1 MALVCLH
8 CGRLFRDLEMAR
20 EGVRGKMTYPGAPDN
35 LADID
40 RFSVSEMPPPIL
52 EESFSY
58 SYPFVVLLFL
68 LSVPL
73 NPSKKF
79 FEDRMLFTR
88 NLLGGACS

>member
-8 CGRLFRDLEMAR
+8 CGRLFRDLETAR

-52 EESFSY
+52 EESFLMNNISD
-58 SYPFVVLLFL
+58 SLPFCCPTF
-68 LSVPL
+68 SII
-73 NPSKKF
+73 
-79 FEDRMLFTR
+79 
-88 NLLGGACS
+88 CSFKSE

>member
-20 EGVRGKMTYPGAPDN
+20 EGIRGKTTYPRVPDS

-52 EESFSY
+52 EESF
-58 SYPFVVLLFL
+58 LM
-68 LSVPL
+68 
-73 NPSKKF
+73 N
-79 FEDRMLFTR
+79 
-88 NLLGGACS
+88 